1 MHVVKPEKQALQRKD
16 FNWEPDS
23 QIELGKYQVLKHHL
37 LIKRE
42 TEYHFP
48 SLFLLGLPWVSEGGS
63 FLALNSVTC
72 PKTGTREE

>member
-1 MHVVKPEKQALQRKD
+1 MWSSPKSGLYNRKD

-42 TEYHFP
+42 KEYHFP

-63 FLALNSVTC
+63 FLALNSVKC
-72 PKTGTREE
+72 PKTGTLEE